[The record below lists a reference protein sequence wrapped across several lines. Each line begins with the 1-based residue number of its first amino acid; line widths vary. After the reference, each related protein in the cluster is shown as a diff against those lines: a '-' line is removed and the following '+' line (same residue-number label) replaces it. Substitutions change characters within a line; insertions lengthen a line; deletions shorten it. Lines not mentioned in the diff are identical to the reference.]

1 MSFTFFSLPIWS
13 FSIFPNLTGL
23 CQYLR
28 RWHTIMDH
36 WKVDKP
42 MDLRAQ
48 LRNQHKHCKK
58 PFGET
63 KGTESWAGE
72 LEIGK
77 RQGLTCEKWG
87 GGCWQ
92 CPSPTCT
99 HYPRDLAAWP
109 LALMGIG
116 ITRARVRWK
125 TKGDSRAPPNFTHQV
140 LGLDKDGCSQIKAA
154 RGRLVLGS
162 SLGGKGRWEG
172 KRERLNP
179 EANPIP

>member
-1 MSFTFFSLPIWS
+1 
-13 FSIFPNLTGL
+13 
-23 CQYLR
+23 
-28 RWHTIMDH
+28 MDH

-48 LRNQHKHCKK
+48 LRNQHTHCNK

-77 RQGLTCEKWG
+77 GQGLICEKWG

-109 LALMGIG
+109 LALMGVG

-125 TKGDSRAPPNFTHQV
+125 TKGDSRAPPNFHPPGPWAGQ
-140 LGLDKDGCSQIKAA
+140 
-154 RGRLVLGS
+154 GRLLPDKGS
-162 SLGGKGRWEG
+162 KWKTGTREFPARQGKMRGEKG
-172 KRERLNP
+172 KAEP
-179 EANPIP
+179 WG